1 MDSGGKTYESVIILS
16 PILHDSENKDIFNK
30 IESFIKENGGNI
42 VEGKIIGL
50 KKMAYSIKKFENGYY
65 IYFEFNIDPSKI
77 KDLEIFYRRD
87 ERIIRFIVCNLDKA
101 GIKYNKERREKN
113 GKILTIVY
121 EKSRQLV

>member
-65 IYFEFNIDPSKI
+65 IYFEFNIAPSKI

-113 GKILTIVY
+113 EKILSIVY